1 MKKIDFMLTAF
12 RDGLQ
17 SAYGARVLSKDYL
30 SIVKSCAEAGI
41 QHFESGGGALFQSS
55 FFYCNENAFDVMD
68 AFREAAGPSANLQTL
83 ARGINVVGLD
93 SQSSDIIKL
102 HAQLFKKHGVTTI
115 RNFDALNDVQNLIYS
130 GQCIVEAGLKHEIAI
145 TMMDLPPGS
154 PSAHTSEFYLYV
166 LKGILDADIPYHSL
180 CFKDATGTARPRMV
194 YETIKAARKLLGQ
207 EARIVFHTH
216 ETAGTGTLCYVS
228 AIEAGVDQVDLSM
241 APLSGG
247 TSQPDIVTLWHALR
261 GSEYSLDVDIHKI
274 IILEEMLKEALADY
288 MLPPEATRVEPLIP
302 FFPMPGGALTA
313 NTQML
318 RDNNMLE
325 KYPEVVTA
333 MGDVVAKGGFGTA
346 VTPVSQFYF
355 QQAYNNVLYGPW
367 KRISEGYG
375 KMVLGYFGKTPLPPD
390 PEVLRIAEQQLSLAP
405 TTESPL
411 SLNDRNPKKGL
422 ATAAAM
428 LESAHL
434 PKTDENLFIAATC
447 LEKGILF
454 LRGKAKTNIR
464 KLSDAER
471 VAPGEASAASGQ
483 SNPQPSEA
491 ITVTLGNKAFAVK
504 FSKNLVIVN
513 GTAYNFQV
521 KDGID
526 AEAVAKTATLPK
538 ASELPA
544 VSETRF
550 VESSL
555 SGRVVKVQKKA
566 GDKVAVGE
574 TVLIVD
580 SMNIEIPINS
590 PYSGIIQ
597 TMFIMQGDILEIG
610 TALYRV
616 NTIAHG
622 TMETVARAA
631 EALTAEQPG
640 ESSDTAMTQILSPI
654 AGLVLRIYKEP
665 GETISIG
672 ESLLVMESMKMERPV
687 NSTVAGVIEQLV
699 VKQGDLVDLN
709 QILAVVRP

>member
-17 SAYGARVLSKDYL
+17 SAYGARVFSKDYL
-30 SIVKSCAEAGI
+30 PIVKACAEAGI
-41 QHFESGGGALFQSS
+41 GHFESGGGALFQSS

-93 SQSSDIIKL
+93 SQSSDVIRL

-154 PSAHTSEFYLYV
+154 PSAHTSEFYLHV
-166 LKGILDADIPYHSL
+166 LKEVLDADIPYHSL

-207 EARIVFHTH
+207 DARIVFHTH

-228 AIEAGVDQVDLSM
+228 AIEAGADQVDLSM

-261 GSEYSLDVDIHKI
+261 GSDYSLDVDIHKI

-318 RDNNMLE
+318 RDNNMLD

-355 QQAYNNVLYGPW
+355 QQAFNNVLYGPW

-375 KMVLGYFGKTPLPPD
+375 KIVLGYFGKTPLPPD
-390 PEVLRIAEQQLSLAP
+390 PEVVRIAQQQLNLAP
-405 TTESPL
+405 TTDSPL
-411 SLNDRNPKKGL
+411 ALNDRNPNKGL
-422 ATAAAM
+422 AAAAAM
-428 LESAHL
+428 LESANL
-434 PKTDENLFIAATC
+434 KKTDENLFIAATC
-447 LEKGILF
+447 LDKGILF
-454 LRGKAKTNIR
+454 LKGKAKPNVR
-464 KLSDAER
+464 KISDAAQAR
-471 VAPGEASAASGQ
+471 DAAAS
-483 SNPQPSEA
+483 SVSTSEKPA
-491 ITVTLGNKAFAVK
+491 DAVTVMLGNKAFAVK

-513 GTAYNFQV
+513 GTAYSFQV

-538 ASELPA
+538 ASELPG
-544 VSETRF
+544 VNETRF
-550 VESSL
+550 VESSF

-574 TVLIVD
+574 TVLIVN
-580 SMNIEIPINS
+580 SMGIEIPINS

-597 TMFIMQGDILEIG
+597 TMFIMQGDMLEMG

-622 TMETVARAA
+622 TVETVARAA
-631 EALTAEQPG
+631 EALTAEQPAELG
-640 ESSDTAMTQILSPI
+640 GTAMTQILSPI

-665 GETISIG
+665 GEKISIG

-687 NSTVAGVIEQLV
+687 NSTVAGVIEQLL
-699 VKQGDLVDLN
+699 VKQGDLVDAS
-709 QILAVVRP
+709 QVLAIVRL